1 MKLLSILFFSFV
13 IALASKAQDIDSLQQ
28 KYNPKK
34 HTLHL
39 VEFTNKEGTPY
50 SIFKPQEFLSPA
62 AIERREK
69 MFVSIDEY
77 DLPVNPDYI
86 QQVLQLGVQLQN
98 RSKWLNAIAIHT
110 NDVKILAQID
120 GLPFVKSVKP
130 LGKFRTVSEIK
141 ALKKKPKVDP
151 TKHGQN
157 YYGDALNQTRMLGG
171 DALHDLGYTGAG
183 VKVAVLDGCFVNV
196 PSMPVFDALQEEGR
210 LLGTKD
216 FVEGDDYVFE
226 SSGHGTNVLSC
237 MAAKSPYFLVGTA
250 PDADYYLFKTED
262 VKAEFRA
269 EEINWVAAV
278 EYADS
283 IGVEVLNSSLGYT
296 GFNDTTMSY
305 KYSDMDGKTA
315 YISRGAEIGA
325 QKGILIVNSAGNEG
339 QGPWHYIGAPADAP
353 SVLSIGAVRGDGKKA
368 GFSSWGPTADGRIKP
383 DVAAQGFSTVVSSM
397 SKYKTTRT
405 SGTSF
410 SSPVMAGMVASLKQA
425 FPNKPADEIRDI
437 IRRSGNQSTKPDS
450 ALGHGI
456 PNYFVAYL
464 LGAEACIV
472 LDHTGAMFSTFQVVD
487 NQLSFIVEQKQ
498 PSQVSI
504 TLMNQL
510 FKREYEL
517 TTFIE
522 KRKITEFKIPDLEQ
536 LDGGLYILKIVVDG
550 KTTYLPIVKK

>member
-1 MKLLSILFFSFV
+1 MKLLLSILISIFSFT
-13 IALASKAQDIDSLQQ
+13 AAKAQDSLQQ
-28 KYNPKK
+28 KYNPKN
-34 HTLHL
+34 HSLHL

-50 SIFKPQEFLSPA
+50 SVFRPQEFLSPA

-69 MFVSIDEY
+69 MYITIDEH
-77 DLPVNPDYI
+77 DLPINPNYI
-86 QQVLQLGVQLQN
+86 QQVLAMGVKLQN
-98 RSKWLNAIAIHT
+98 KTKWLNAIAIHT
-110 NDVKILAQID
+110 EDVNILAAID
-120 GLPFVKSVKP
+120 TLPFVKSVSP
-130 LGKFRTVSEIK
+130 LGKFRRISDIK
-141 ALKKKPKVDP
+141 PPKKKPRADKAR
-151 TKHGQN
+151 HGQS
-157 YYGDALNQTRMLGG
+157 YYGEALNQTRMLGG

-183 VKVAVLDGCFVNV
+183 VKVAVLDGGFVNV

-250 PDADYYLFKTED
+250 PDASYYLFKTED
-262 VKAEFRA
+262 VKSEFKA

-305 KYSDMDGKTA
+305 NYEDMDGKTA

-383 DVAAQGFSTVVSSM
+383 DIAAQGFGTVVSSM
-397 SKYKTTRT
+397 SKYRTTRT

-425 FPNKPADEIRDI
+425 FPDKPAYELRDI
-437 IRRSGNQSTKPDS
+437 IKRSGNQSTQPDT
-450 ALGHGI
+450 ALGYGI

-464 LGAEACIV
+464 LGSEACVV
-472 LDHTGAMFSTFQVVD
+472 LDHTGSMFSTFQVIN

-498 PSQVSI
+498 PTKVSVS
-504 TLMNQL
+504 LMNTLLQP
-510 FKREYEL
+510 EYEL
-517 TTFIE
+517 TTFVE
-522 KRKITEFKIPDLEQ
+522 ARKITEFKIPDLEQ
-536 LDGGLYILKIVVDG
+536 LDSGVYILKLVVGG
-550 KTTYLPIVKK
+550 KTTYMPIVKK